1 MHRLRENQASLEGS
15 AIAQQWR
22 TFARMLKEDGY
33 GELDRY
39 FYSAGR
45 TFRHIDF
52 ARTRVLEIGS
62 GRGLRTVFMALL
74 GAELVV
80 SMEPELAG
88 SRRGVVA
95 LQETRIRDLGLSNVK
110 LLKQDFNVWQPA
122 SQEFDVLVSESSI
135 NHLFE
140 SPYHALRH
148 TPTYQI
154 YLGICQK
161 MHAAL
166 RKGGVAVITDASRYS
181 FFALAKRAGIK
192 PPWKSKAVSA
202 NWRIHQNAGVWK
214 RILEDAGFSSVSI
227 AYFVPFKLRRIERL
241 VDNRMGNF
249 LLSGKF
255 LIAAQA

>member
-1 MHRLRENQASLEGS
+1 MPEGT
-15 AIAQQWR
+15 ATAQQWR
-22 TFARMLKEDGY
+22 TFARMLKEDGH

-39 FYSAGR
+39 LYAAGR
-45 TFRHIDF
+45 TFRHVEF
-52 ARTRVLEIGS
+52 ARKRVLEVGS

-74 GAELVV
+74 GADLVV

-95 LQETRIRDLGLSNVK
+95 LQEARIRDLGLSNVT

-122 SQEFDVLVSESSI
+122 GREFDVLVSESSI

-148 TPTYQI
+148 TPTYHT
-154 YLGICQK
+154 YLSICRK

-166 RKGGVAVITDASRYS
+166 RSGGVAVITDASRYF
-181 FFALAKRAGIK
+181 FFALAKGAGVK
-192 PPWKSKAVSA
+192 PPWRSKAVSA

-227 AYFVPFKLRRIERL
+227 AYAVPYQMRHLGRL
-241 VDNRMGNF
+241 VDNPMGNF
-249 LLSGKF
+249 LLFGKF
-255 LIAAQA
+255 LIAARS